1 MNRISEEILLFVA
14 RQGNDSYI
22 DANFYFPMN
31 LSLIIY
37 NALVVPILWIL
48 FHIGG
53 VFNKKIRRGIR
64 GRKNLFHNLQ
74 HNSDKLK
81 GTSRI
86 WFHAS
91 SLGEFEQAKPIIAAI
106 KQRYPDIDIITTFFS
121 PSGYDNSKNYKLANL
136 ISYIPFDSPA
146 GVKKFIRIVKP
157 NVAVMVRYDI
167 WPNMIY
173 ALKRNAIPMV
183 IANATMNS
191 TSLRT
196 APVILQFHRSLY
208 DCFAQILTVSKNDTA
223 AFQTFGTTHP
233 VIEAIGDTRFDQVMT
248 RSIDARNRNLLSP
261 SLINN
266 KKIFVIGQSWA
277 EDDDVIIPVLLKLQH
292 KEESLLTI
300 LVPHEPTVEHLEE
313 VESKLL
319 EKISF
324 IRFSE
329 MNNYHGEKVILIDSI
344 GVLVALYQYAHVVYI
359 GGSFRQGIH
368 NVLEPAVFG
377 VPVIYGPKHTNSQE
391 AVELAKRGGGFVI
404 ENEKELYRTLRTL
417 LDNIAVRKQAGSISE
432 LFVREN
438 CGATDRFLQ
447 HLQPYLK

>member
-1 MNRISEEILLFVA
+1 
-14 RQGNDSYI
+14 
-22 DANFYFPMN
+22 MN
-31 LSLIIY
+31 LALILY
-37 NALVVPILWIL
+37 NILVVPVLWIL

-53 VFNKKIRRGIR
+53 VVNKKIRRGIR
-64 GRKNLFHNLQ
+64 GRKTLFRDLQ
-74 HNSDKLK
+74 NNANRLT
-81 GTSRI
+81 GASRF

-106 KQRYPDIDIITTFFS
+106 KQRHPTIDIIVTFFS

-136 ISYIPFDSPA
+136 ISYIPFDSPSGA
-146 GVKKFIRIVKP
+146 KRFIDIVKP

-173 ALKRNAIPMV
+173 ALKRNTIPVV
-183 IANATMNS
+183 IANATMKS

-196 APVILQFHRSLY
+196 APLVFQFHRSLY
-208 DCFAQILTVSKNDTA
+208 DCFAQILTVSNNDAA
-223 AFQTFGTTHP
+223 AFRAFGTTHP
-233 VIEAIGDTRFDQVMT
+233 LIDAIGDTRFDQVMS

-261 SLINN
+261 SIINN

-292 KEESLLTI
+292 KEDSLLTI

-319 EKISF
+319 GKISF

-344 GVLVALYQYAHVVYI
+344 GVLVALYQYAQVVYI

-368 NVLEPAVFG
+368 NILEPAVFG

-404 ENEKELYRTLRTL
+404 GNEKNLYRVLRTL
-417 LDNIAVRKQAGSISE
+417 LENSAARKKAGSISE
-432 LFVREN
+432 SFVRDN